1 MDIVDKRTNCAFIQ
15 YVFPKESLLWT
26 FSVLLFPSITT
37 ADQRSESSDVARTGF
52 TNCYAIL
59 RANIDLL
66 WFYFEPCL
74 SVFDII
80 WGYCRQ
86 LSVSHP
92 FSGCSL
98 SQWFYQIILNQQL
111 DSRYI
116 LIFPPSRKR
125 TIDLIFVDSLGE
137 AVITHFL
144 LWHIWQEFANIKP
157 FSARA
162 LTQISSIQCYC
173 IYLCMKHRDHRIS

>member
-59 RANIDLL
+59 RVNIDLL

-98 SQWFYQIILNQQL
+98 SQWFYQTILNQQL

-116 LIFPPSRKR
+116 H
-125 TIDLIFVDSLGE
+125 V
-137 AVITHFL
+137 FL
-144 LWHIWQEFANIKP
+144 LELWRKSAAFNATAFICVWNTETTGYHKQKWTGKIKFFRPMFP
-157 FSARA
+157 F
-162 LTQISSIQCYC
+162 
-173 IYLCMKHRDHRIS
+173 